1 LGEGISGRPKLFI
14 APSGRRPGE
23 VWLPVIDREWPDVRG
38 GDEPRGFN
46 VRPSV
51 QAGEVIVEVVG
62 ELDLATA
69 PLLDEVLLGA
79 GAVATGRVVVDVS
92 HLTFMGAA
100 GLSVLVGAHYR
111 LLGERREGLV
121 VRGASGIVRR
131 VVEVTALS
139 FLLEDPDAAGAA
151 GAVPCQGFGCH
162 NLEVGRRV
170 AGLSVTDLFVAYFAL
185 GGTAHLGEVRAFL
198 GGVDDALAGHQQD
211 VAVHAVNERLVEL
224 GHRDRLLSYASD

>member
-1 LGEGISGRPKLFI
+1 MSTVDPAVETGLNAFS
-14 APSGRRPGE
+14 
-23 VWLPVIDREWPDVRG
+23 
-38 GDEPRGFN
+38 

-69 PLLDEVLLGA
+69 PLLDEVLLRA

-92 HLTFMGAA
+92 RLPFMGAA

-131 VVEVTALS
+131 VVELTALS
-139 FLLEDPDAAGAA
+139 FLLEDPDSAGAA
-151 GAVPCQGFGCH
+151 GTIPRQGLRCH
-162 NLEVGRRV
+162 NLEVGRRA

-185 GGTAHLGEVRAFL
+185 GGTAHLGAVRAFL
-198 GGVDDALAGHQQD
+198 GGVDDALDGHQQD
-211 VAVHAVNERLVEL
+211 VAAHAVNERLVER
-224 GHRDRLLSYASD
+224 GHRHCLLWYASG

>member
-1 LGEGISGRPKLFI
+1 MTDRQW
-14 APSGRRPGE
+14 PS
-23 VWLPVIDREWPDVRG
+23 VRG

-69 PLLDEVLLGA
+69 PLLDEVLSRD

-92 HLTFMGAA
+92 HVTFMGAA
-100 GLSVLVGAHYR
+100 GLGVLVGAHYR
-111 LLGERREGLV
+111 LLSESRAGLV
-121 VRGASGIVRR
+121 VRGAWGSLRR
-131 VVEVTALS
+131 VVELTELS
-139 FLLEDPDAAGAA
+139 FLVEDSDSVEAA
-151 GAVPCQGFGCH
+151 GAVPCQGVRGR
-162 NLEVGRRV
+162 NLAVARRA

-198 GGVDDALAGHQQD
+198 GGMDDALDSHQQD
-211 VAVHAVNERLVEL
+211 VAAHAVNERFVEL

>member
-100 GLSVLVGAHYR
+100 GLSVLVARTTAFSVSVGR
-111 LLGERREGLV
+111 GLWSV
-121 VRGASGIVRR
+121 VRRGS
-131 VVEVTALS
+131 
-139 FLLEDPDAAGAA
+139 
-151 GAVPCQGFGCH
+151 C
-162 NLEVGRRV
+162 
-170 AGLSVTDLFVAYFAL
+170 
-185 GGTAHLGEVRAFL
+185 GGSSRSP
-198 GGVDDALAGHQQD
+198 
-211 VAVHAVNERLVEL
+211 R
-224 GHRDRLLSYASD
+224 